1 MTFEVESKSQEAAGD
16 SYLGVAPDPGE
27 VLDRLSEVV
36 FQTDPVGNWT
46 YLNEAWA
53 TITGFSVA
61 ESLGK
66 NFLAYLHPEERAAT
80 LELFRAVVAGEA
92 DHCHHET
99 RYLTADGGCRW
110 MELRAT
116 VLRDAAGQIVG
127 NVGTILDITMRR
139 QAQDKL
145 IEQSRILELI
155 ARDAPLAETLGS
167 LAAMLARHLGGLVSV
182 ATFPER
188 RTAAR
193 SRDGGS
199 GRSSG
204 DPADMGTATALTAIG
219 NPDGTVEA
227 TLSPT
232 ALRSLAAAQGL
243 PRIDVE
249 VRVRRTGKAL
259 GAFELYGVVPDTMT
273 ATERDLIERCTQ
285 LAAIAIE
292 RDQAEED
299 ARHQALHDPLTGLP
313 NRTLL
318 GDRLAQA
325 LTAARRGRHV
335 VALLLV
341 DLDRFKAINDT
352 LGHEA
357 GDEVLCHVAQRLQE
371 QLRDTDTVARMGGDE
386 FALVL
391 PELLVVE
398 DAEHV
403 ARKLLAALT
412 GLLDLNGVTV
422 QLGASVGIAAYP
434 LHGDDAAALFRRTDV
449 AMYRAKRLGGGYAVY
464 DAETDVDNLQRAG
477 LAAELRLAIETD
489 QLVLHYQPQIDLQT
503 GRLVGVE
510 SLVRWRHPARGLMAP
525 DLFIPLAE
533 NTGLIKSLS
542 WWVLRAALADCSRW
556 QQHVPELSVA
566 VNCSAHILHDRE
578 LLSVIDAGLLAG
590 DLSPHQLQLEITES
604 SVTADPEGALQAI
617 TRLDG
622 AGVSFVIDDFGTGY
636 SSLSYLKRFPVRSI
650 KIDKSFVRDMGS
662 DERDASIVRS
672 AIDLAH
678 GLGLS
683 VIAEGVETAQSCDQL
698 TDLGCDCA
706 QGFYLARPMPGPELT
721 EWLTAR
727 ARV

>member
-1 MTFEVESKSQEAAGD
+1 MDSETASPGEEPAGD
-16 SYLGVAPDPGE
+16 KRPAGSDPVA

-36 FQTDPVGNWT
+36 FETDPVGNWT
-46 YLNEAWA
+46 YLNQAWA
-53 TITGFSVA
+53 TVTGFSVA
-61 ESLGK
+61 ETLGN
-66 NFLAYLHPEERAAT
+66 NFLSYLHPDERVGT
-80 LELFRAVVAGEA
+80 LELFSTVIAGKA
-92 DHCHHET
+92 DYCHHET
-99 RYLTADGGCRW
+99 RYLTADGGYRW

-116 VLRDAAGQIVG
+116 VLRGSNGEIVG
-127 NVGTILDITMRR
+127 NVGTILDITARR
-139 QAQDKL
+139 QAQDTL
-145 IEQSRILELI
+145 VEQSRILELI
-155 ARDAPLAETLGS
+155 ARDAPLPETLGS
-167 LAAMLARHLGGLVSV
+167 LAAMLAHHLDGLVSV
-182 ATFPER
+182 ATYPQ
-188 RTAAR
+188 
-193 SRDGGS
+193 
-199 GRSSG
+199 RSSRLAWCDRG
-204 DPADMGTATALTAIG
+204 NDRATGQSLGGGPPTALTAIG
-219 NPDGTVEA
+219 QPHGTVED

-232 ALRSLAAAQGL
+232 VLASLAAAADL
-243 PRIDVE
+243 PRSDVE
-249 VRVRRTGKAL
+249 IRVPRTGEVL
-259 GAFELYGVVPDTMT
+259 GLFELYDVAEGTTTDVQ
-273 ATERDLIERCTQ
+273 RNLIERCTK

-292 RDQAEED
+292 RDQAEEA

-335 VALLLV
+335 VALLLI
-341 DLDRFKAINDT
+341 DLDHFKAINDT

-357 GDEVLCHVAQRLQE
+357 GDEVLCHVARGLE
-371 QLRDTDTVARMGGDE
+371 DQLRDADTVARMGGDE

-391 PELLVVE
+391 PELSVVE

-403 ARKLLAALT
+403 AGKLLAALT
-412 GLLDLNGVTV
+412 GLLDINGITV

-434 LHGDDAAALFRRTDV
+434 LHGDDAPALFRRADV

-464 DAETDVDNLQRAG
+464 DVEIDAENLQRAG

-489 QLVLHYQPQIDLQT
+489 QLVLHYQPQINLRT
-503 GRLVGVE
+503 GQLVGVE

-542 WWVLRAALADCSRW
+542 WWVLRAALADCARW
-556 QQHVPELSVA
+556 QEHAPELSVA

-590 DLSPHQLQLEITES
+590 GLSTHQLQLEITES
-604 SVTADPEGALQAI
+604 AVMADPDGALQAI

-636 SSLSYLKRFPVRSI
+636 SSLSYLKRLPVRSV

-662 DERDASIVRS
+662 DQRDASIVRS

-678 GLGLS
+678 GLGLE
-683 VIAEGVETAQSCDQL
+683 VIAEGVETQQSYDRL
-698 TDLGCDCA
+698 TELGCDFA
-706 QGFYLARPMPGPELT
+706 QGFFLARPMPGPELT
-721 EWLTAR
+721 DWLLAR
-727 ARV
+727 ALV